1 MESLDITDRFVDILQ
16 LDLKKI
22 DSLDQPESVR
32 SQLKRSWLGKLE
44 RAQSGDH
51 RWGLFSGVK

>member
-1 MESLDITDRFVDILQ
+1 MTDRFADILQ

-22 DSLDQPESVR
+22 DSLEQAESVR
-32 SQLKRSWLGKLE
+32 SQLKQSWLGKLE

-51 RWGLFSGVK
+51 RWGMFSGVKEN